1 MAVVNAKRQHFDTF
15 CDALCRALFEPR
27 PFLLNQGSIA
37 HQLVLVLTE
46 QPRRRHRI
54 AGILEPVEQL
64 QSPDAVPRRSRAAG
78 GTTAAAEDVGPDAET
93 GQADAAEPAG
103 RSRGRCRAGTPPGRA
118 PRGPAT
124 AALAASRR
132 PPAWAAARRGR
143 AIGEN
148 RALTPTRTATA
159 RSVRSG
165 LPPRQ
170 GLLASTGPAGHRRPR
185 PRSESFETRPPR
197 PIRRRRRGFVDAA
210 STARSETGSG

>member
-37 HQLVLVLTE
+37 HQLVLVLIQ

-54 AGILEPVEQL
+54 AGIGLLEPVEQL

-103 RSRGRCRAGTPPGRA
+103 ICK
-118 PRGPAT
+118 
-124 AALAASRR
+124 LFQ
-132 PPAWAAARRGR
+132 
-143 AIGEN
+143 E
-148 RALTPTRTATA
+148 LT
-159 RSVRSG
+159 
-165 LPPRQ
+165 
-170 GLLASTGPAGHRRPR
+170 
-185 PRSESFETRPPR
+185 
-197 PIRRRRRGFVDAA
+197 
-210 STARSETGSG
+210 